1 MGMFNDLHKQDLADK
16 AKQTQEQQVSKQV
29 FFQENKQTSLQA
41 NKQALKQGS
50 AENKQQTPSV
60 ESPHFR
66 IDNDPYT
73 QATFRFTDDELD
85 ALEDLKRD
93 LKRQRDLKTTK
104 QNLIRYALHR
114 LIEEYN
120 EEGEESW
127 LVKQLRS
134 K

>member
-16 AKQTQEQQVSKQV
+16 AKQTRDEQSSKQTLL
-29 FFQENKQTSLQA
+29 QANKKTSLQA
-41 NKQALKQGS
+41 
-50 AENKQQTPSV
+50 KQQTFKQGTMV
-60 ESPHFR
+60 AESQMPAIGPPRFQ
-66 IDNDPYT
+66 IEDDPYT
-73 QATFRFTDDELD
+73 QATFKFTDDELD

-120 EEGEESW
+120 QDGEGSW
-127 LVKQLRS
+127 LVKRLRS